1 MYHKPDGL
9 TIMNAPIATAAP
21 ASKTGS
27 TIHLLGTLVTFR
39 ATAADT
45 EGAFSLVEAKTAPG
59 QGTPPHIQRDD
70 AEAFFVLE
78 GEFEFMVAG
87 KVARGGPGTFHYIPR
102 GVPHGFSNPG
112 DKPARMLI
120 INLPGGLHENFFVEA
135 GDPVA
140 DAANF
145 PPMSPPDIPRLVA
158 AAGRYGI
165 EMLPPA

>member
-1 MYHKPDGL
+1 
-9 TIMNAPIATAAP
+9 MNAHIATAAP
-21 ASKTGS
+21 ASKAGS

-45 EGAFSLVEAKTAPG
+45 EGSFSLVEAKTAPG

-87 KVARGGPGTFHYIPR
+87 KVTRGGPGTFHYIPR
-102 GVPHGFSNPG
+102 GVPHGFS
-112 DKPARMLI
+112 
-120 INLPGGLHENFFVEA
+120 NLPGGLHENFFVEA

>member
-1 MYHKPDGL
+1 
-9 TIMNAPIATAAP
+9 MNAPIAPATP
-21 ASKTGS
+21 ASKAGS

-87 KVARGGPGTFHYIPR
+87 GVSRGGPGTFHYIPR

-140 DAANF
+140 DAVNF
-145 PPMSPPDIPRLVA
+145 PPMSPPDIPRLIA